1 VESRAPNAL
10 GITAD
15 ISDSGCSLLWP
26 VALGRGALLPL
37 RVHFGP
43 KVVDWTG
50 EVVSDL
56 GVTDDGW
63 HRYGVQFRGLSPADV
78 DLVNDSVFTL
88 VVPDLF
94 RMLVEPSWPVRMWRR
109 ARLRLSR
116 TARTRA
122 RRRAVRLPA
131 RLRHAGGSA
140 VVTARDLSAS
150 GLSVMSP
157 VAVTVGSKVEL
168 SIAAPR
174 REWRG
179 AATVVRAE
187 AQPSRPGFE
196 TWRLGLRFES
206 ENAAAESLAAWDA
219 A

>member
-1 VESRAPNAL
+1 
-10 GITAD
+10 
-15 ISDSGCSLLWP
+15 
-26 VALGRGALLPL
+26 
-37 RVHFGP
+37 
-43 KVVDWTG
+43 
-50 EVVSDL
+50 
-56 GVTDDGW
+56 
-63 HRYGVQFRGLSPADV
+63 
-78 DLVNDSVFTL
+78 
-88 VVPDLF
+88 
-94 RMLVEPSWPVRMWRR
+94 
-109 ARLRLSR
+109 
-116 TARTRA
+116 
-122 RRRAVRLPA
+122 
-131 RLRHAGGSA
+131 
-140 VVTARDLSAS
+140 
-150 GLSVMSP
+150 MSP